1 MKEPER
7 ILDGEAPSALR
18 DALNAS
24 RAQPSP
30 ARLSRIAARLP
41 TGPAGPTS
49 MAGPLA
55 AGALAVG
62 VAVVLVLRASTP
74 SAPSAARSDGPAAEA
89 EARTSSSPS
98 MEASPIAA
106 ESEVSAPPADPTAS
120 DPTASDALPPSGAIE
135 RLLDEVERSE
145 AGHRGRRAAA
155 PVVEPEVTSETVPE
169 VTSET
174 APEVAVT
181 APLAPEVH
189 PSVPEPALDEAE
201 ALLRIRRLL
210 TTAPRAALEELDAL
224 EARLPESP
232 LQMER
237 EVLRIQALAAVGDPA
252 EARRLGER
260 FLAAH
265 PGSMFEAS
273 VRRAIEP

>member
-18 DALNAS
+18 DALKVT

-41 TGPAGPTS
+41 TGPAGVSS

-74 SAPSAARSDGPAAEA
+74 SAPSGEAPAGETTGRA
-89 EARTSSSPS
+89 
-98 MEASPIAA
+98 ASPPSGEAAAIAA
-106 ESEVSAPPADPTAS
+106 EVTSEARLTDPTPSELTAS
-120 DPTASDALPPSGAIE
+120 DPLPPSGAIE

-145 AGHRGRRAAA
+145 ARRGRRTPA
-155 PVVEPEVTSETVPE
+155 PVVEPVVETEAETEGETEVTIEPP
-169 VTSET
+169 
-174 APEVAVT
+174 PEVAVT

-189 PSVPEPALDEAE
+189 PSPPEPALDEAE

-210 TTAPRAALEELDAL
+210 TAAPRAALEQLDAL

-232 LQMER
+232 LRMER
-237 EVLRIQALAAVGDPA
+237 EVLRIQAHAAAGDSA

-260 FLAAH
+260 FLAVH